1 MTHIAIKPNERFGYG
16 YGYVAYARCQ
26 LVANW
31 QRLTALYNWAY
42 ACFGFC
48 NNIFFHIERQ
58 RHEAAPRA
66 QRPQLSLLLNVTY
79 NDMFI

>member
-48 NNIFFHIERQ
+48 NNIFFFILNDSDTKPRRERSD
-58 RHEAAPRA
+58 
-66 QRPQLSLLLNVTY
+66 LSYHSYL
-79 NDMFI
+79 M